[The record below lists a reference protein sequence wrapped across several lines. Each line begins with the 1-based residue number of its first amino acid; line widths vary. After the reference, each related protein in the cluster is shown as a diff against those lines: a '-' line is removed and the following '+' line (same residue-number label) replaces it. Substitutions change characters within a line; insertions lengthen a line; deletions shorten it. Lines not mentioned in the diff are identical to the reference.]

1 MISGALFL
9 LASFAVASAFSR
21 THGNNYE
28 NTHGGGTKNGSYVLP
43 MYDPNPA
50 ARAAELARNRAGY
63 QYGPSL
69 IGNSSFFLTGTL
81 GDQLVNSEIALWN
94 QDAAPVRAAIRAE
107 AAPVVGAIQAVSLPL
122 GQVGLPSH

>member
-1 MISGALFL
+1 MISRALAL
-9 LASFAVASAFSR
+9 LASTAIGSALPQTPSS
-21 THGNNYE
+21 TYL
-28 NTHGGGTKNGSYVLP
+28 NTNGSTAKNGSYVLP

-81 GDQLVNSEIALWN
+81 GDQLVKNEIDLWN
-94 QDAAPVRAAIRAE
+94 QDAEPVREVIRAE
-107 AAPVVGAIQAVSLPL
+107 STPVVGAIQAVSFARMN
-122 GQVGLPSH
+122 